1 MTQQAD
7 ATVIRRPVVTGP
19 VAPASG
25 SAATARQRP
34 SFRRSQEARERRH
47 REREIASWLRSLS
60 R

>member
-7 ATVIRRPVVTGP
+7 ASVIRRPVVNRP
-19 VAPASG
+19 VAVTTT
-25 SAATARQRP
+25 TARTGEDRP
-34 SFRRSQEARERRH
+34 SFRRSQEARARRH